1 MNHMLKSALGAGLA
15 AAVTAGLTACGGSSS
30 SSGSSASTVSVT
42 GVVTDP
48 AISGAQVRIDNSA
61 GNALASVVVTDDNGA
76 FSFSGI
82 SASALDGAVIT
93 ASGGEDAETGV
104 DFTGLQLKGIYQ
116 DDGSAEVVTP
126 LTTLIVEE
134 MEASGSDY
142 ATARTTVAT
151 LLGLEESQLEADP
164 DTDSA
169 VQKLSLQLSLLG
181 AALRAADGFDH
192 VYELLENE
200 NGTDWTAISSY
211 VQASDDY
218 SDTIK
223 ERVAELEEELTAI
236 GSISSSL
243 SAAELVTEANR
254 LSFITGVSEFL
265 EDYLSYTAAEG
276 SDGETNIQTLA
287 EALWSANGYNGLPSD
302 SAQFANLIRYVF
314 NTYSISTTDLD
325 TESWTIPA
333 GISTD
338 SQIASIAELDVI
350 DHTIALTDED
360 LLTTSAEKLAYF
372 YASDL
377 SPAYLVQ
384 KLFSGVLDDNYVDSA
399 FALIARNYAR
409 ASMQDE
415 VDVILK
421 TQISMPYYQ
430 VEGYYQAAV
439 GFINIGKTDL
449 GLTYLDTAASKLTA
463 YMEEKGSTNLDSDDA
478 EMFRILATRYNKQ
491 GLTEKAEAILEPLY
505 AFIKANA
512 GTYST
517 AYGRIGTAASKTAD
531 ALIEEAEAANLSSAT
546 LADAL
551 NAVEFYATILDG
563 YGLQSSSSSCG
574 DHYMTKAYGYT
585 GLASFYARLQQADKT
600 REAINNFIAL
610 RAEHACTS
618 QRSDVYVRYLVEEYA
633 YLDDIDGFLTM
644 AKDTIQSDTYLTKA
658 ENAAAVFVALDLAKE
673 GNIDEAIAN
682 ITELY
687 PDDTD
692 ASDLEDRLEL
702 LTNAGIS
709 ESSVNSYLAVRLFDQ
724 GYTDAGAEALSE
736 AWNIVTSDTYITA
749 QSDDGSQLMYNGC
762 SKIARMTY
770 ENVDTILGQS
780 RMDTCADVAT
790 DFESLGSS
798 LAISNAYTYLTT
810 DALKINYSTLAAGAF
825 TKAVAYANLLSGID
839 KIDALQDAVYYTMD
853 QGLTDAGVD
862 FDDVIAPLIS
872 AESGYN
878 TLAASAAS
886 EDEYDDASDIAR
898 SIVATYNTMLYG
910 MRSSV
915 VKFGTYTGFS
925 EDVAQV
931 QTRATALIMDAENL
945 VSQIVSEDS
954 RDSYYCNLYGYG
966 TCSSAT
972 EYLGIYDTMETL
984 LDEMAETESS
994 SSINNYRLTLAK
1006 HIINQD
1012 AFPGSDVATTDIDND
1027 GMADFYEAYADDDEI
1042 SSSGIVSD
1050 TDVDG
1055 DGTDDSMDATPFY
1068 AEI

>member
-30 SSGSSASTVSVT
+30 SSGGSASTVSVT

-116 DDGSAEVVTP
+116 DDGNAEVVTP

-142 ATARTTVAT
+142 ATARATVAT
-151 LLGLEESQLEADP
+151 LLGLEENQLEADP

-254 LSFITGVSEFL
+254 LSFIAGVSEFL

-350 DHTIALTDED
+350 DHTISLTDED

-478 EMFRILATRYNKQ
+478 DMFRTLATRYNKQ
-491 GLTEKAEAILEPLY
+491 GLTEKAEAILAPVY
-505 AFIKANA
+505 AFIEANA
-512 GTYST
+512 GTYSK
-517 AYGRIGTAASKTAD
+517 AYGSIGTAASKTAD
-531 ALIEEAEAANLSSAT
+531 ALIEEAEAANFSSAT

-574 DHYMTKAYGYT
+574 DHYKLKAFGYT

-610 RAEHACTS
+610 RAEYACTS
-618 QRSDVYVRYLVEEYA
+618 QKTDFYVRYLVEEYA

-673 GNIDEAIAN
+673 GNIDEAIAK

-709 ESSVNSYLAVRLFDQ
+709 ESSVNSYLAARLFDQ

-749 QSDDGSQLMYNGC
+749 QSDDGSQLMYKGC

-810 DALKINYSTLAAGAF
+810 DALKINYSTLAASAF
-825 TKAVAYANLLSGID
+825 TKAISYANLLSGID

-862 FDDVIAPLIS
+862 FDDIIAPLIS

-931 QTRATALIMDAENL
+931 QSRAAALIMDAENL

-954 RDSYYCNLYGYG
+954 RDSYYCYLYGYS
-966 TCSSAT
+966 TCGSAT